1 MGQSQSSEDPPY
13 IRKVDDIK
21 KEKRFLEEDYKKARE
36 KLTQREKEQLD
47 NIFKEN
53 TGFKN
58 EIMYMEKE
66 SNKRREKLSQ
76 SDKEKIDDIFEN
88 GIY

>member
-1 MGQSQSSEDPPY
+1 
-13 IRKVDDIK
+13 
-21 KEKRFLEEDYKKARE
+21 
-36 KLTQREKEQLD
+36 
-47 NIFKEN
+47 
-53 TGFKN
+53 
-58 EIMYMEKE
+58 MEKE